1 MNKEESKN
9 VYLVYN
15 KIAQWFAEHR
25 YTGLMEKDHLD
36 QLLKSLPPGGKVL
49 DLGCGTGKPILE
61 YLLSKNL
68 DVTGV
73 DASSKV
79 LEIAKANFPAAEL
92 ILADM
97 RFLNLK
103 KTYDAI
109 IAWHS
114 FFHLPAEDQPAMFKI
129 FEKHI
134 TPHGILLFTSGTERG
149 EAWGTMGGE
158 NVFHA
163 SLDTSEYESLLARHG
178 FKILKHIENDPDC
191 GNATIW
197 MAQRS

>member
-1 MNKEESKN
+1 MESGERNN
-9 VYLVYN
+9 VYKVYN
-15 KIAQWFAEHR
+15 KIAGWYSENRNGELAE
-25 YTGLMEKDHLD
+25 KKHLD
-36 QLLKSLPPGGKVL
+36 QLIEYLPAGAQVL

-61 YLLSKNL
+61 YLLSKNF

-97 RFLNLK
+97 RALHLK
-103 KTYDAI
+103 KTFDAI

-114 FFHLPAEDQPAMFKI
+114 FFHLPADDQPAMFKI
-129 FEKHI
+129 FEEHI
-134 TPHGILLFTSGTERG
+134 NPRGILLFTSGTERG

-158 NVFHA
+158 SVFHA
-163 SLDTSEYESLLARHG
+163 SLDTKEYEILLARHS

-197 MAQRS
+197 MAQRI